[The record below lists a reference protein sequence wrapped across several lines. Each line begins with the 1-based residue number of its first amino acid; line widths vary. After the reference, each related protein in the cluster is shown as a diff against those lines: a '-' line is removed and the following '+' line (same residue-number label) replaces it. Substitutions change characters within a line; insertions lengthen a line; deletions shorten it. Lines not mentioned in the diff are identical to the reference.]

1 MTILL
6 KFVQV
11 LYKLEVVMKKKV
23 VLFFMLDFLDDLI
36 VSLALLWIQ
45 VGEETNKV

>member
-11 LYKLEVVMKKKV
+11 LYTLEVVMKKKV

-45 VGEETNKV
+45 VGGETNKV

>member
-36 VSLALLWIQ
+36 VSLALL
-45 VGEETNKV
+45 